1 MQQKKASTNY
11 EICFINDLKSG
22 QIVYEDVFVEQRC
35 LLAKGHVL
43 TDRII
48 TILKNRNVQQVMI
61 EKALTTNHSDN
72 SAMNIIEQMKYEL
85 GHDFLKVLGTLSSE
99 TRYGKALNNS
109 EDVHFLK
116 NLLANYMEN
125 PMIYKLFTNLKNHDE
140 STYLH
145 SMDVFTL
152 GTLFALSEGITNIE
166 EIALG
171 YLFHDIGKMN
181 ITSTLLNKK
190 ERLTKEEYAAIQS
203 HPTKGYQLL
212 CSNGFEHIAHF
223 AKSHNERLDGSGYPE
238 GLTNDQLSHEMQIL
252 QIVDVYS
259 AITMKRSYKD
269 GVAAVIAMEK
279 LIKQHTK
286 FDSNLVYRFIDL
298 IGIYPENAVVL
309 LSDGNQA
316 IVEKV
321 NSLYPLLPT
330 VKVIQT
336 SETFQMPM
344 DFSLSINKM
353 ITCQVDTPQQLFSKF
368 SDFLLNNDEE
378 QMIRYYKKLK
388 VHYHKSEWFTHIY
401 LPVLHIFRVM
411 ENYNMVPEVRFEEV
425 KNKLLTMIEKTLKSF
440 RQNHHHHEKI
450 LLLTEDQNTSAIIQ
464 IFEGIL
470 HNHNIYP
477 FISIVNQS
485 KEAIENMIM
494 LCKAE
499 KLIVIG
505 DSFKDMP
512 TSTIQYYHLT
522 EQQLEGLLSRYSST
536 DVPTHQLLNDLGQF
550 LKTEHLLWV

>member
-1 MQQKKASTNY
+1 MQQKNASTNY

-22 QIVYEDVFVEQRC
+22 QIVYEDVFVEQRR

-125 PMIYKLFTNLKNHDE
+125 PMVYKLFTNLKNHDE

-190 ERLTKEEYAAIQS
+190 ERLTKDEYAAIQN

-411 ENYNMVPEVRFEEV
+411 ENYNMVPEIRFEEV
-425 KNKLLTMIEKTLKSF
+425 KSKLLTMIEKTLKSF

-450 LLLTEDQNTSAIIQ
+450 LLLTEDQNTSTIIR

>member
-1 MQQKKASTNY
+1 MQQKNASTNY

-22 QIVYEDVFVEQRC
+22 QIVYEDVFVEQRR

-116 NLLANYMEN
+116 NLLSNYMEN

-190 ERLTKEEYAAIQS
+190 ERLTKEEYSAIQN

-411 ENYNMVPEVRFEEV
+411 ENYNMVPEIRFEEV

-450 LLLTEDQNTSAIIQ
+450 LLLTEDQNTSATIR